1 MRLLIAIASFVM
13 SVSPALSLDLMDKP
27 YIGLDKS
34 TIKSTYSCTPSFLI
48 MGGSSRLVCNDNDI
62 GILVFIL
69 KENKV
74 VSVDITHSNPP
85 LTFNEATS
93 LLQSQ
98 CVAEEDNA
106 TFKCKNGI
114 QAAVSDQGFAV
125 VINLC
130 LQGDC

>member
-1 MRLLIAIASFVM
+1 M
-13 SVSPALSLDLMDKP
+13 SVSPAVSLDLTDKT

-48 MGGSSRLVCNDNDI
+48 LGGGSRLVCNDNDI

-69 KENKV
+69 KKNKV